1 MPQVVLIPV
10 TGVAEQ
16 RDVPAEC
23 QRTAITAALGG
34 AFTIVGSYPRKG
46 IVVARLANATRLPM
60 NDYILPPPMDHE
72 IVHGP
77 ILMLAVDYHG
87 NMVDL
92 TLADFQEV
100 DSPAEDATD
109 DSSDVDSM
117 ELALR

>member
-16 RDVPAEC
+16 REVPAQC
-23 QRTAITAALGG
+23 QRTAIETVLGG
-34 AFTIVGSYPRKG
+34 PFTIVGSYARRG
-46 IVVARLANATRLPM
+46 IVVAKLSSASRLPM
-60 NDYILPPPMDHE
+60 NDYILPHPMDHE

-77 ILMLAVDYHG
+77 ILMLAVDTHG

-92 TLADFQEV
+92 TLAEFQEV

-109 DSSDVDSM
+109 SDSDDSSV
-117 ELALR
+117 EFALR